1 MSPLADED
9 PIPDRGALPPR
20 ASGRPGH
27 GTEAIKAAAPPPP
40 ETMTIG
46 RLSRRTGVPVKTLRV
61 YEDLGFI
68 YTVGRSEGN
77 YRMFGEE
84 ALWCVGVVSGLR
96 QLGLTLAEIKDLT
109 AQYLG
114 PSAEPV
120 GPSLAKILDSVR
132 HRTEQQIADLT
143 VRLERIRRFE
153 SERSAELA
161 GRNDFRAEDP
171 RIQRGLTLPPGGG
184 SMVS

>member
-1 MSPLADED
+1 
-9 PIPDRGALPPR
+9 
-20 ASGRPGH
+20 
-27 GTEAIKAAAPPPP
+27 
-40 ETMTIG
+40 MTIG

-171 RIQRGLTLPPGGG
+171 RVQRGLTLPPGGG